1 MMPTREQF
9 VANERQKLIEEE
21 ERTSAALERLRD
33 ALKEEVDVD
42 AEEGD
47 PDLIEREK
55 NVALASQQEY
65 KLEGIRAALRAID
78 KGTYGLCERCGKEIG
93 VERLEVKPDATL
105 CVQCQS
111 EVEKLIRRGA
121 LPRMPQ
127 EIQ

>member
-1 MMPTREQF
+1 MPTAREELI
-9 VANERQKLIEEE
+9 AEERQKLFDEQ
-21 ERTSAALERLRD
+21 ERTIGALERLRE

-55 NVALASQQEY
+55 NVALVSQLEY
-65 KLEGIRAALRAID
+65 KIEGIRAALRAID
-78 KGTYGLCERCGKEIG
+78 KGTYGLCERCGKEIS

-105 CVQCQS
+105 CVQCQG
-111 EVEKLIRRGA
+111 EVEKLIKRGMQ
-121 LPRMPQ
+121 PRAPQ

>member
-1 MMPTREQF
+1 MPTREQLI
-9 VANERQKLIEEE
+9 AMERQKLLDEEK
-21 ERTSAALERLRD
+21 RTTGALERLRE

-55 NVALASQQEY
+55 NVALVNQLEN
-65 KLEGIRAALRAID
+65 KREGIHAALRAID
-78 KGTYGLCERCGKEIG
+78 KGTYGLCERCGKEIS

-105 CVQCQS
+105 CVQCQG

-121 LPRMPQ
+121 QPRTPQ
-127 EIQ
+127 EIL

>member
-1 MMPTREQF
+1 MPTAREELI
-9 VANERQKLIEEE
+9 AEERQKLLDEQ
-21 ERTSAALERLRD
+21 ERTVGALERLRE

-55 NVALASQQEY
+55 NVALVSQLEY
-65 KLEGIRAALRAID
+65 KMEGIHAALRAID
-78 KGTYGLCERCGKEIG
+78 KGSYGLCERCGKEISE
-93 VERLEVKPDATL
+93 ERLKVKPDATL

-111 EVEKLIRRGA
+111 EVEKLIKRGMQ
-121 LPRMPQ
+121 PRAPQ

>member
-1 MMPTREQF
+1 MPTREQLI
-9 VANERQKLIEEE
+9 ADERKKLLEEQG
-21 ERTSAALERLRD
+21 RTIGALERLRD

-55 NVALASQQEY
+55 NVALVSQLEH
-65 KLEGIRAALRAID
+65 KLEGIHAALRAID
-78 KGTYGLCERCGKEIG
+78 KGTYGLCERCGKEIS

-111 EVEKLIRRGA
+111 EVEKLIKRGMV
-121 LPRMPQ
+121 PRAPQ
-127 EIQ
+127 EIL